1 MTKIYLVLSAAL
13 LVAMLFGSMIF
24 AQSAELASVS
34 WNSLPTLNW
43 TAGSPSWNGGCNC

>member
-1 MTKIYLVLSAAL
+1 MTKLYVMISAAL

-24 AQSAELASVS
+24 AEGGAQLVDVS

-43 TAGSPSWNGGCNC
+43 TAGGNAWDG

>member
-1 MTKIYLVLSAAL
+1 MTKVYVVISAAL

-24 AQSAELASVS
+24 AEGGAKLTNVS

-43 TAGSPSWNGGCNC
+43 TADGKAWNG

>member
-13 LVAMLFGSMIF
+13 LVAMLFGSMIV
-24 AQSAELASVS
+24 ADGGMQLADVS

-43 TAGSPSWNGGCNC
+43 TAGGHAWGG

>member
-24 AQSAELASVS
+24 AEGMQLADVS

-43 TAGSPSWNGGCNC
+43 VAGGGEWHG